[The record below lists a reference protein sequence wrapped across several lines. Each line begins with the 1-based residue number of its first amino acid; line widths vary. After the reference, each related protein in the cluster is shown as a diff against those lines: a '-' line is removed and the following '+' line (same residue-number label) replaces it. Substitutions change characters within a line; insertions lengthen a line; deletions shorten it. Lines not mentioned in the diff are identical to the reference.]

1 MTYPPGP
8 DHLHASGPAGLPL
21 DIDPTGVP
29 VDPSG
34 NEALVLL
41 LGVGVAVLALICTLG
56 WIVLHHL
63 QLG

>member
-8 DHLHASGPAGLPL
+8 DHLHASRTA
-21 DIDPTGVP
+21 GVP
-29 VDPSG
+29 VDIDPIGVPLDGSG
-34 NEALVLL
+34 NEAFVLL

-56 WIVLHHL
+56 WIVFHHL